1 MSQRLEAHGVAL
13 ELPTGW
19 DVEFAGV
26 APTAAQ
32 ALGGEAFEPL
42 VVHAGNFRLP
52 ADRGDFGSGAVEAMG
67 AGGVFVSL
75 LEYEPASA
83 ETALFKPNRLPSAI
97 GIDDV
102 APHTLQ
108 RTIAGQAGTQVFCA
122 EAGRAFCLYVV
133 IGSYRRRSTLV
144 PVANEVIST
153 ISVS

>member
-13 ELPTGW
+13 DLPTGW
-19 DVEFAGV
+19 DAEFSGV

-32 ALGGEAFEPL
+32 ALGGEAFQPL

-52 ADRGDFGSGAVEAMG
+52 VDRGDFGSGAVEAMG
-67 AGGVFVSL
+67 KRGVLVCL

-83 ETALFKPNRLPSAI
+83 ETALFTRSRLPRSI
-97 GIDDV
+97 SVNDV

-108 RTIAGQAGTQVFCA
+108 RTIAGQAGTQTFCV

-133 IGSYRRRSTLV
+133 IGSYNRRAALV
-144 PVANEVIST
+144 PVANQVISS

>member
-1 MSQRLEAHGVAL
+1 MSKRLEAHGVAL
-13 ELPTGW
+13 DLPTGW
-19 DVEFAGV
+19 DAEFSGV

-32 ALGGEAFEPL
+32 SLGGEAFQPL

-67 AGGVFVSL
+67 TRGVLVCL

-83 ETALFKPNRLPSAI
+83 ETALFKRSRLPRSV
-97 GIDDV
+97 GVNDV

-108 RTIAGQAGTQVFCA
+108 RTIAGQAGTQIFCS

-133 IGSYRRRSTLV
+133 IGSYKRRATLV
-144 PVANEVIST
+144 PVANQVISSIT
-153 ISVS
+153 VA